1 MNRRN
6 PATASSPNPQFE
18 MTSFMDIIFIFLF
31 VVMIG
36 YAIKCAN
43 QSDAAE
49 QEMKEAD
56 AKLMEATKK
65 LEEAEGIRADIQ
77 IDEQQI
83 EALKGS
89 VVGRRVLVVSI
100 SCRYDSGD
108 VNHPEEWARHLR
120 VLGLDGRIMLERDFK
135 DGSVKTTFDKLREV
149 LTEYVDGVKKA
160 DVADSDDAEKQGRT
174 VIIFHIDREE
184 GGILTSDYEAI
195 MGIIEE
201 LENAYDD
208 VY

>member
-1 MNRRN
+1 M
-6 PATASSPNPQFE
+6 
-18 MTSFMDIIFIFLF
+18 
-31 VVMIG
+31 
-36 YAIKCAN
+36 
-43 QSDAAE
+43 
-49 QEMKEAD
+49 
-56 AKLMEATKK
+56 
-65 LEEAEGIRADIQ
+65 
-77 IDEQQI
+77 
-83 EALKGS
+83 
-89 VVGRRVLVVSI
+89 
-100 SCRYDSGD
+100 
-108 VNHPEEWARHLR
+108 
-120 VLGLDGRIMLERDFK
+120 
-135 DGSVKTTFDKLREV
+135 